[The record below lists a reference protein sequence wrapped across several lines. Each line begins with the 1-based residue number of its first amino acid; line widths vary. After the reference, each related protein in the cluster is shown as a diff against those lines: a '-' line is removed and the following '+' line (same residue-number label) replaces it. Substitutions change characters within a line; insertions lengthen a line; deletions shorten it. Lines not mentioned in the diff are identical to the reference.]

1 MIEQDLERFKEPQYK
16 RKHGT
21 GFEVSAMM
29 LEPGEIDHFESA
41 RNDQS
46 RLIRNSQCTSMTN

>member
-1 MIEQDLERFKEPQYK
+1 MSISQSFINDSSPFYLEGIDLPAYL
-16 RKHGT
+16 
-21 GFEVSAMM
+21 

>member
-1 MIEQDLERFKEPQYK
+1 MKEK
-16 RKHGT
+16 NVAFDKN
-21 GFEVSAMM
+21 VSLALKGIAIIM